1 MHCNYG
7 LFRDLKMLESASRL
21 PRSARD
27 WRESNLALIDPSS
40 PLREGIERLFLFLR

>member
-1 MHCNYG
+1 MCRNYG

-27 WRESNLALIDPSS
+27 LGESNLETVDPSS
-40 PLREGIERLFLFLR
+40 PLRGGVGPLFLFLR